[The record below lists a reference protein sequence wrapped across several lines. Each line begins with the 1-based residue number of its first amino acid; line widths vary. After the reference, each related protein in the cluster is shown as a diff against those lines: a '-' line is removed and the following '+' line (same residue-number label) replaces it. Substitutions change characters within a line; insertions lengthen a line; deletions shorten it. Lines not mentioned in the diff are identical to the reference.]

1 MSFRASSTLAS
12 LWRESWFFRANV
24 MLSAMGM
31 LYLLTR

>member
-1 MSFRASSTLAS
+1 MSFRAATTLVS

-31 LYLLTR
+31 LYLLAR

>member
-1 MSFRASSTLAS
+1 MSFRSASTFVS

-24 MLSAMGM
+24 VLSAMGM